1 MAAINPNVASAPV
14 FINFP
19 RVHLEIMEQVI
30 DVLNA
35 DGDIDAVKACSQTC
49 KALLPRC
56 RTHIF
61 FRIDLNPAL
70 SESDEDDRD
79 ETQTNAASH
88 ARRITLFL
96 NLLDQA
102 PEIAFYVQ
110 ELSIFI
116 RQEDSNS
123 PTTISAL
130 NLLSNLTSFR
140 IDHDNLYDS
149 EFLLDWHGLSPDF
162 ISAIHRIISSPKLTE
177 LGFASISN
185 FPLSTFSLCPGLKSL
200 SLWSIRPANSES
212 PPPMMTPISLRMLSC
227 DEDGICLI
235 GQSLIESEHAILDLT
250 QLQQFT
256 AHFYEERGNASMKK
270 VLSTSKF
277 LVEVYL
283 HGTPSLLYF

>member
-1 MAAINPNVASAPV
+1 MAAINPNMASAPSV

-79 ETQTNAASH
+79 ETQTNPVSH

-123 PTTISAL
+123 PQP
-130 NLLSNLTSFR
+130 
-140 IDHDNLYDS
+140 
-149 EFLLDWHGLSPDF
+149 SP
-162 ISAIHRIISSPKLTE
+162 H
-177 LGFASISN
+177 
-185 FPLSTFSLCPGLKSL
+185 
-200 SLWSIRPANSES
+200 
-212 PPPMMTPISLRMLSC
+212 
-227 DEDGICLI
+227 
-235 GQSLIESEHAILDLT
+235 
-250 QLQQFT
+250 
-256 AHFYEERGNASMKK
+256 
-270 VLSTSKF
+270 
-277 LVEVYL
+277 
-283 HGTPSLLYF
+283 